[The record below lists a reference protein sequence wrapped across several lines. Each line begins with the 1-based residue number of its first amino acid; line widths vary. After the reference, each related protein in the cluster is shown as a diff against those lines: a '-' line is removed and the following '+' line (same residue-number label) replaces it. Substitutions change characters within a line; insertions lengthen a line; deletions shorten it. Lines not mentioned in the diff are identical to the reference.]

1 MVLVSVLAKMHG
13 VNEVNCCPTEKAKI
27 KSGFSQNKVK
37 IPEYVGQS
45 ILSLLVFVLGATMK
59 GNSNDGMCC
68 QSWLM
73 LISSSQYLQSKK
85 SF

>member
-13 VNEVNCCPTEKAKI
+13 VNEVNCCPTEKSKI

-59 GNSNDGMCC
+59 GKSIKSHYVPILNVD
-68 QSWLM
+68 
-73 LISSSQYLQSKK
+73 LIMQ
-85 SF
+85 

>member
-13 VNEVNCCPTEKAKI
+13 VNEVNCCPTEKAKT

-59 GNSNDGMCC
+59 GNSIKSHYVPILNVD
-68 QSWLM
+68 
-73 LISSSQYLQSKK
+73 LIMQ
-85 SF
+85 

>member
-13 VNEVNCCPTEKAKI
+13 VKEVNCCPTEKAKN
-27 KSGFSQNKVK
+27 KSGLSQNKVK

-59 GNSNDGMCC
+59 GNSVKSYYVPILNLD
-68 QSWLM
+68 
-73 LISSSQYLQSKK
+73 LIIQ
-85 SF
+85 